1 MRLADTV
8 GPRLVMALVLG
19 MAVGLTS
26 CGGPGGSGGEGAEGG
41 DAAGGA
47 ESTAA
52 SVVASEGAPDGLV
65 AAVAPGDEGA
75 APAADA
81 ERAGSARTP
90 TSEWTDRRAVEAAD
104 EAFPHSAHRELD
116 CQRCH
121 GRPSTHLT
129 HAGAECTACHAR
141 PRAFADM
148 QTLASAECAACHHRN
163 ATNRDCG
170 SCHQRAE
177 LGPRPVLA
185 SVATASGARV
195 RVRRLTFA
203 HERHSALSCTGC
215 HAEPVTRSFGEDC
228 SLCHTAHHRPEA
240 TCISCH
246 DAGQVDAHQ
255 NVVHAGCAG
264 GGCHEAATVTRFQ
277 PTRNVCLVCHTAQV
291 DHEAGQECRSCHVG
305 LLDAPGARP
314 GPGAR
319 GTASSPSEAP

>member
-1 MRLADTV
+1 MRLADME

-26 CGGPGGSGGEGAEGG
+26 CGGPGGSGGEEAEGG

-47 ESTAA
+47 EPSTAA
-52 SVVASEGAPDGLV
+52 VVAAEGSGDALVTPAVAVAEREGAD
-65 AAVAPGDEGA
+65 
-75 APAADA
+75 
-81 ERAGSARTP
+81 RTP

-121 GRPSTHLT
+121 GRPATHLT

-141 PRAFADM
+141 PRAFTDM
-148 QTLASAECAACHHRN
+148 PTLESAQCAACHHRN

-185 SVATASGARV
+185 SVATASGAQV

-264 GGCHEAATVTRFQ
+264 GGCHAAATVERFQ

-305 LLDAPGARP
+305 LLGAPGARP

-319 GTASSPSEAP
+319 GTASSPSGAP